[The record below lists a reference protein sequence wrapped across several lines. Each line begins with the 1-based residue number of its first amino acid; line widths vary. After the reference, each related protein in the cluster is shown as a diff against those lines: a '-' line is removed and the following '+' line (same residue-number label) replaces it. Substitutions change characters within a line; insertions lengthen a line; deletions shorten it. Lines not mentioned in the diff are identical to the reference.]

1 MDRKTLLAFAL
12 IAVILILT
20 PWYMDLVSPV
30 QKPAA
35 VREVSPN
42 KSQTKSSASAS
53 LETKNILMS
62 SPVSSVESQEFV
74 VSNGLYTATIS
85 NKNGGSFSKFV
96 FDKYS
101 KHDSSNVNIID
112 NYNSNNLLLVFVSL
126 DGDSV
131 SLDNS
136 WDVVGTYYNVDAA
149 SKQKS
154 VTFKTV
160 YNNFVIKKRL
170 TFYPNTY
177 KIGLDVIFDQPDRFI
192 SRAQYRLVW
201 PGGLPP
207 TEKNLKDDYIYF
219 QGYAYLGDELLDPTA
234 KADSPQRRKTNGQ
247 HPMDGDKDKI
257 FYCCNHSRRCGCGGC
272 CEGEG

>member
-1 MDRKTLLAFAL
+1 
-12 IAVILILT
+12 
-20 PWYMDLVSPV
+20 MDLVSPV

-42 KSQTKSSASAS
+42 KSQTKSSASAP

-136 WDVVGTYYNVDAA
+136 WDVVGTYYNVDAN

-170 TFYPNTY
+170 TF
-177 KIGLDVIFDQPDRFI
+177 
-192 SRAQYRLVW
+192 
-201 PGGLPP
+201 
-207 TEKNLKDDYIYF
+207 
-219 QGYAYLGDELLDPTA
+219 
-234 KADSPQRRKTNGQ
+234 
-247 HPMDGDKDKI
+247 
-257 FYCCNHSRRCGCGGC
+257 
-272 CEGEG
+272 